1 MKKLLASILATSMLL
16 SGCAGGGNDEPE
28 TEIYLVTDSG
38 DVNDKSF
45 NQSAW
50 EATQAFADEKN
61 VGCDYIKPAT
71 FNDKG
76 YADAIELAV
85 DQGAKAI
92 VLPGFKF
99 ENAIVEAQKENPEVK
114 FILIDAV
121 PKDTDPA
128 ENTYCALY
136 SEQQSGYLA
145 GYAAVKEG
153 LTKLGF
159 MGGIQLPAV
168 KNFGFGYVQGAR
180 DAAKELGKKITIDY
194 TYTGTFNESPEIKTQ
209 AATWYNKGTEV
220 IFACGGAICN
230 SVFAAAEEAGAKS
243 IGVDSDQKDASETVM
258 TSAMKDVFGTV
269 KTQLAAIYDETFKGG
284 TYVLGASEDA
294 VKLSDDFSRFS
305 NFKQEEYKA
314 LFERIKAGEVEIK
327 SSADVADPTE
337 FNDDSVTVTVY

>member
-1 MKKLLASILATSMLL
+1 MKKLLASILAASMLL
-16 SGCAGGGNDEPE
+16 SGCAGGSDEKDP
-28 TEIYLVTDSG
+28 EIYLVTDSG

-50 EATQAFADEKN
+50 EATQEFAKEKGIN
-61 VGCDYIKPAT
+61 ARYLKPAT
-71 FNDKG
+71 FDDKG
-76 YADAIELAV
+76 YGDAIELAV
-85 DQGAKAI
+85 DGGAKAV

-99 ENAIVEAQKENPEVK
+99 ENAIVNAQKENPDVK

-121 PKDTDPA
+121 PKDAEPA
-128 ENTYCALY
+128 ENTFCALY
-136 SEQQSGYLA
+136 AEQESGYLA

-159 MGGIQLPAV
+159 MGGIALPAV
-168 KNFGFGYVQGAR
+168 MNFGFGYVQGAR
-180 DAAKELGKKITIDY
+180 DAAKEDGKTITIDY

-209 AATWYNKGTEV
+209 AATWYNKGTEA

-269 KTQLAAIYDETFKGG
+269 KAQLAAVYDNTFEGG
-284 TYVLGASEDA
+284 THVLTAKEDA

-305 NFKQEEYKA
+305 NFKKDQYKA
-314 LFERIKAGEVEIK
+314 LLEKIKAGEVEIK
-327 SSADVADPTE
+327 SSADVDDPTV
-337 FNDDSVTVTVY
+337 FNDETVTVTVY